1 MAKAIP
7 SIRSWQV
14 VDQVDGNLQMVIIA
28 PSDLSHQ
35 DLNKLIQGGMKCT
48 VLDRRS
54 ELVNKN
60 VVDKDIEDGK

>member
-1 MAKAIP
+1 MTK
-7 SIRSWQV
+7 IRSWQV
-14 VDQVDGNLQMVIIA
+14 VDQKDGNLQMIIIA
-28 PSDLSHQ
+28 PSDLSHK

-60 VVDKDIEDGK
+60 LVDKDIEDA

>member
-28 PSDLSHQ
+28 PSDLSHK

-48 VLDRRS
+48 VLDCRS

>member
-1 MAKAIP
+1 MEKAIP

-14 VDQVDGNLQMVIIA
+14 VDQVDGNLQMIIIA
-28 PSDLSHQ
+28 PSDLSHK
-35 DLNKLIQGGMKCT
+35 DLNKLIQRGMKCT

-60 VVDKDIEDGK
+60 LVDKDIENGK